1 MKIAIVTPILFDKT
15 SPFNHLFSDIIN
27 GFLKNGHSVE
37 RLIAVEN
44 ENDDGNTLGINAEN
58 IKYHKYS
65 RKKAAKSNIIFRY
78 VFDTFTTMRMASGI
92 MKSDAEVLF
101 EDVCYSS
108 FWSVKAA
115 KRKGMRVVAMVQDI
129 WPDNAVASGI
139 ISKGSFIYNFFEMWQ
154 RAVYKEADSIICISE
169 DMKKYI
175 AAKGVSED
183 KISVIHNWGYTD
195 EIVDIPEEENEFIK
209 KFNLNKNIFYAIYA
223 GNIGRM
229 QNVELI
235 VESAKLLKDFKKIKF
250 LIIGDG
256 VSREKIEKILADERL
271 DNVEMLPMQPSA
283 MATHIYSAAGIN
295 IIPLVKGGVDTA
307 LPSKTGVV
315 LSCGRETAFCF
326 GEDCEFSSLLQ
337 KYSLNQ
343 SISSDK
349 PEKLAELIKKTA
361 LKTDGRQENCYKL
374 FRAEFT
380 RTENVQKY
388 VTVIEKK

>member
-1 MKIAIVTPILFDKT
+1 MKIAILTPILFDKT

-27 GFLKNGHSVE
+27 GFLESGNTVE

-44 ENDDGNTLGINAEN
+44 KDDDGNTLGINGEN

-78 VFDTFTTMRMASGI
+78 VFDTLTTMRMALGL
-92 MKSDAEVLF
+92 KKTDADVLF
-101 EDVCYSS
+101 EDVSYSS
-108 FWSVKAA
+108 FWSVKSA

-175 AAKGVSED
+175 AAKGVPEE
-183 KISVIHNWGYTD
+183 KITVIHNWGYSD
-195 EIVDIPEEENEFIK
+195 EIVDISTEENEFIK
-209 KFNLNKNIFYAIYA
+209 TFNLDKDVFYAIYA

-235 VESAKLLKDFKKIKF
+235 VQSAKLLKDCDNIKF

-256 VSREKIEKILADERL
+256 VNRESIEKMVDEENL
-271 DNVEMLPMQPSA
+271 NNVQMLPMQSSD

-295 IIPLVKGGVDTA
+295 IIPLVKGGVYTA

-337 KYSLNQ
+337 KYSLNP
-343 SISSDK
+343 SIASDK
-349 PEKLAELIKKTA
+349 PEALAERIKNIAMNKSSI
-361 LKTDGRQENCYKL
+361 QENCYKL
-374 FRAEFT
+374 FKAEFT
-380 RTENVQKY
+380 KTENIHKY
-388 VTVIEKK
+388 VTVIDKK